1 MCGNRTWACTAGTC
15 RPLTPEECLNSAR
28 IPAAD
33 PARSLLSSRQ
43 TEGRVMKILI
53 ADDDAISRRLA
64 THALTGCGAEVTVAE
79 DGHETWAQ
87 IQARTESMVLILDR
101 EMPGIDGMD
110 LCRRARLLPSF
121 PPLYIL
127 MVTRASETID
137 ITTGLDAGADDY
149 VIKPFKPAELKARAE
164 VGMRI
169 VALQEGM
176 ARRLAELE
184 QALANVKQLR
194 GLLPMCAYCKK
205 IRVDDKYWQ
214 QLEGYVSDH
223 SDAEFSHRTCPQC
236 FPSVINQIRNEMS

>member
-1 MCGNRTWACTAGTC
+1 M
-15 RPLTPEECLNSAR
+15 
-28 IPAAD
+28 
-33 PARSLLSSRQ
+33 Q
-43 TEGRVMKILI
+43 ILI

-64 THALTGCGAEVTVAE
+64 IHALTGCGAEVAVAE
-79 DGHETWAQ
+79 DGHAAWAQ
-87 IQARTESMVLILDR
+87 IQGRTESMVLILDR

-110 LCRRARLLPSF
+110 LCRRVRLLPSF

-127 MVTRASETID
+127 MVTGASEPID
-137 ITTGLDAGADDY
+137 ITAGLDAGADDY
-149 VIKPFKPAELKARAE
+149 VIKPFNAAELKARAE

-214 QLEGYVSDH
+214 QLEGYLSDH
-223 SDAEFSHRTCPQC
+223 SDAEFSHGICPEC
-236 FPSVINQIRNEMS
+236 FPSVIDQIRNEIS